1 MAWEK
6 RRRNRRYYDTTRWID
21 GAARKVYI
29 GKGFVGEL
37 AAERAL
43 QRRLGREAERERLQ
57 AEKAAHDR
65 VSRLL
70 DELDHMADLLA
81 RASLLAA
88 GFHQHDRGSWR
99 RRRVA
104 S

>member
-6 RRRNRRYYDTTRWID
+6 RRRNRRYYYTTRWID
-21 GAARKVYI
+21 GAARKFYI
-29 GKGFVGEL
+29 GKGFAGEL
-37 AAERAL
+37 AAERVL
-43 QRRLGREAERERLQ
+43 RRQRDHAAERERLR

-65 VSRLL
+65 LSRLL
-70 DELDHMADLLA
+70 DELDRTAGLLA
-81 RASLLAA
+81 RASLLVA